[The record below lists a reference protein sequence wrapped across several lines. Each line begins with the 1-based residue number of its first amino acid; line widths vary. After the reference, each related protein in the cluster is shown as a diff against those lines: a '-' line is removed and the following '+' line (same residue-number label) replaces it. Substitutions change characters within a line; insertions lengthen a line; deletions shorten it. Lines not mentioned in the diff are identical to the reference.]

1 MKPIFI
7 AIFCLYI
14 LSVFGCLYFTNT
26 FFIPRLKELCDP
38 YIKSESESD
47 KKGFYKKWKMAFI
60 SFSMIPIINFL
71 FLTIFVIKP
80 LDSTWND
87 FVGLIKAKFGSID
100 NFIAFGLGNSDEKDD
115 SN

>member
-1 MKPIFI
+1 MKPIFT
-7 AIFCLYI
+7 AVFCLYI
-14 LSVFGCLYFTNT
+14 LSVFGCLYFTKS

-38 YIKSESESD
+38 YIESESD

-71 FLTIFVIKP
+71 FLTIFVIQP

-100 NFIAFGLGNSDEKDD
+100 NFITIVSDDTKEKSD

>member
-7 AIFCLYI
+7 SVFCLYI

-38 YIKSESESD
+38 YIESELD

-60 SFSMIPIINFL
+60 SFSMLPIINFL
-71 FLTIFVIKP
+71 FLTIFVIQQ

-87 FVGLIKAKFGSID
+87 FVGLIKDKFGSID
-100 NFIAFGLGNSDEKDD
+100 NFISFGLGTGEDKDD